1 MERRKLVRPRGAI
14 KLDLSINRN
23 LTLSEDAFISLV
35 TSCVEVY
42 KKESFGILLGIMHRK
57 HYMVIDT
64 INYQSAKRGYVEVS
78 VTPNKVKR
86 MNYVLK
92 RVTDLRVIGD
102 FHSHPDGPE
111 YLSET
116 DYDEIAKS
124 GTPLSVLVVV
134 KKSRKHRKWEVHKDL
149 SVSGNIGSRFFV
161 KILAF
166 EFDGR
171 EIYPIKII
179 CPYIKELN
187 KLGKLVH
194 AKYTKIPKKRPKKT
208 KKVKT
213 RKIKSKKKTTK
224 KKNTKKRTRKLKS
237 R

>member
-14 KLDLSINRN
+14 KLDPLVNRN

-42 KKESFGILLGIMHRK
+42 KKESFGLLLGIMHRK

-78 VTPNKVKR
+78 VTANKVKR

-134 KKSRKHRKWEVHKDL
+134 KKTRKHGKWEVHKDL
-149 SVSGNIGSRFFV
+149 SVSGTIGNRFFV

-171 EIYPIKII
+171 EIYPIKIV
-179 CPYIKELN
+179 CPYVKELN
-187 KLGKLVH
+187 KMKKLVH
-194 AKYTKIPKKRPKKT
+194 AKYTEIPKKRPKKT
-208 KKVKT
+208 KKNVKT
-213 RKIKSKKKTTK
+213 SKKKTKTK
-224 KKNTKKRTRKLKS
+224 SKKRTTKRTKTKKS

>member
-42 KKESFGILLGIMHRK
+42 KKESFGLLLGIMHRK

-111 YLSET
+111 YLSDT

-134 KKSRKHRKWEVHKDL
+134 KKTRKHGKWEVHKDL
-149 SVSGNIGSRFFV
+149 SVSGTIGNRFFV

-171 EIYPIKII
+171 EIYPIKIV
-179 CPYIKELN
+179 CPYVKELN
-187 KLGKLVH
+187 KMKRKDKQQNGKHLD
-194 AKYTKIPKKRPKKT
+194 
-208 KKVKT
+208 
-213 RKIKSKKKTTK
+213 
-224 KKNTKKRTRKLKS
+224 
-237 R
+237 

>member
-1 MERRKLVRPRGAI
+1 MERRKLVRLRGAI
-14 KLDLSINRN
+14 KLDPLVNRN

-78 VTPNKVKR
+78 VTANKVKR

-134 KKSRKHRKWEVHKDL
+134 KKTRKHGKWEIHKDL
-149 SVSGNIGSRFFV
+149 SVSGNIGSKFFV
-161 KILAF
+161 KIMAF

-187 KLGKLVH
+187 KMKKLLH
-194 AKYTKIPKKRPKKT
+194 AKYTEIPKKRPKKRIKKRTT
-208 KKVKT
+208 KKTKKTKRKT
-213 RKIKSKKKTTK
+213 RK
-224 KKNTKKRTRKLKS
+224 
-237 R
+237 

>member
-14 KLDLSINRN
+14 KLDPLVNRN

-42 KKESFGILLGIMHRK
+42 KKESFGLLLGIMHRK

-78 VTPNKVKR
+78 VTANKVKR

-134 KKSRKHRKWEVHKDL
+134 KKTRKRRKWEVHKDL
-149 SVSGNIGSRFFV
+149 SVSGNIGSKFFV

-194 AKYTKIPKKRPKKT
+194 AKYSEIQKPKKRPKKKTGT
-208 KKVKT
+208 KKTKV
-213 RKIKSKKKTTK
+213 KSKKKKIVKKTTK
-224 KKNTKKRTRKLKS
+224 SRKTKK
-237 R
+237 